1 MALPALGGGVPPRFW
16 EEVGRGAT
24 SASVNVDGSRG
35 RDSPETGVIRTGKTR
50 GTMLVAGGGCSYAG
64 TMPAQAVQPWRQ
76 GLTWRS
82 LCHLA
87 IGMPLAGVLFGFAVA
102 GLAVSAGL
110 LVLFPLAVP
119 VIWLF
124 MTLAHVAADI
134 ERSRFA
140 VLLDTEMVDPV
151 RPSQATTW
159 WRRFVE
165 RVTSAERWREITY
178 LLIGLPLALFT
189 GVLAV
194 GVWSGSLV
202 LATLPLY
209 VSRLPDGAADFIWF
223 QVEPGPG
230 AVVASVV
237 GFVGF
242 VVVAPWVTV
251 AMAGFCRVTGLWL
264 LSTDRTE
271 ALEEQ
276 VSALET
282 SRTAAVD
289 SAESERRRIERDLHD
304 GAQQRLVALAMDLGS
319 ARERLE
325 PGSAEQRVVEDAH
338 TEVKAVIKELRDLV
352 RGLHPVILEDR
363 GLDAALSGIVARFP
377 LPVTL
382 QVDIGT
388 RPPPAVESAA
398 YFVVSEALTN
408 VVRHAEATSASV
420 AIGRRGD
427 RLVVEVSDNGIGG
440 ADADRGTGLHGLSDR
455 AAALG
460 GWMQVVSPVGGPTTI
475 VVELPCGS

>member
-1 MALPALGGGVPPRFW
+1 
-16 EEVGRGAT
+16 
-24 SASVNVDGSRG
+24 
-35 RDSPETGVIRTGKTR
+35 
-50 GTMLVAGGGCSYAG
+50 MLVADHGSSYAG
-64 TMPAQAVQPWRQ
+64 VMPAQAVQPWRQ

-87 IGMPLAGVLFGFAVA
+87 VGMPVAGALFVFAVA
-102 GLAVSAGL
+102 GLALSAGL
-110 LVLFPLAVP
+110 LVVFPLAIP
-119 VIWLF
+119 VIWIF
-124 MTLAHVAADI
+124 MNVSHVAAGV

-140 VLLDTEMVDPV
+140 VLLDTEMIDPV
-151 RPSQATTW
+151 PPARAATRW
-159 WRRFVE
+159 GRFVE
-165 RVTSAERWREITY
+165 RITSAERWREITY

-189 GVLAV
+189 GLLAV

-209 VSRLPDGAADFIWF
+209 VSRLPESVANFGWFDVGPGRGAA
-223 QVEPGPG
+223 
-230 AVVASVV
+230 VASVV
-237 GFVGF
+237 GILGV

-251 AMAGFCRVTGLWL
+251 AMAGFCRVTGVWL

-271 ALEEQ
+271 ALEER
-276 VSALET
+276 VSELET

-325 PGSAEQRVVEDAH
+325 PGSPEQRVVEEAH

-363 GLDAALSGIVARFP
+363 GLDAALSGVVARFP
-377 LPVTL
+377 LPISL

-408 VVRHAEATSASV
+408 VVRHAQATSASV